1 VPISAQLKVNI
12 DALNELLVQRIPIP
26 LRNFSEDPRLIIIR
40 SFDVNRPGSEIDDLK
55 GGVAGGSLLTG
66 VLKIGDEIE
75 IRPGI
80 VARDSEGNVQCR
92 PIHSRVL
99 SLFAE
104 SNHLKFAVPG
114 GLIGVGTLIDPTLC
128 RADRLVGHV
137 LGLKGKLPKIYTQL
151 EVNYFLLK
159 RLLGVKTADGKQ
171 AKVSKLAKN
180 EILMMNVLS
189 NTTGCKVLAVK
200 ADLAKLSLTTPVCTT
215 IGEKVALSRRIEKHW
230 RLIGW
235 ATIVAGDTVEPA

>member
-1 VPISAQLKVNI
+1 M
-12 DALNELLVQRIPIP
+12 R
-26 LRNFSEDPRLIIIR
+26 LR
-40 SFDVNRPGSEIDDLK
+40 FDLAS
-55 GGVAGGSLLTG
+55 
-66 VLKIGDEIE
+66 
-75 IRPGI
+75 
-80 VARDSEGNVQCR
+80 
-92 PIHSRVL
+92 SRVTQTAK
-99 SLFAE
+99 SSVVLFTHVCSRFSRKA
-104 SNHLKFAVPG
+104 NNLRFAVPG

-137 LGLKGKLPKIYTQL
+137 LGLRGKLPKIYVSL

-171 AKVSKLAKN
+171 AKVSKLTKN

-189 NTTGCKVLAVK
+189 NTTGAKVLAVK
-200 ADLAKLSLTTPVCTT
+200 ADVAKLSLTTPVCTT

-235 ATIVAGDTVEPA
+235 ATIVAGDTVEPAK